1 LAIVSLS
8 NKDREVAPMPMVR
21 NMDAQLFE
29 AVLKV
34 AREECEHGTW
44 DELSPILRRT
54 WEALRD
60 AESPTW
66 ETVEGEVQAT
76 CRESGYLH

>member
-1 LAIVSLS
+1 MS
-8 NKDREVAPMPMVR
+8 MVR
-21 NMDAQLFE
+21 NMDAPLFE

-34 AREECEHGTW
+34 AREECAHGTW

-60 AESPTW
+60 QDTPGW
-66 ETVEGEVQAT
+66 EAVEHEVQAS
-76 CRESGYLH
+76 CRESGYVH

>member
-1 LAIVSLS
+1 MSMA
-8 NKDREVAPMPMVR
+8 R
-21 NMDAQLFE
+21 NLDAQLFE

-34 AREECEHGTW
+34 AREECAHGTW

-60 AESPTW
+60 QDTPGW
-66 ETVEGEVQAT
+66 EAVEHEVQAS
-76 CRESGYLH
+76 CRESGYVH